1 MRLKNNAKQ
10 KNNLLII
17 EKNMFQG
24 IIWIFPRQLN
34 FIINKSTELIAVL
47 RYNIFFV
54 TIIQKFLKFLQIL
67 W

>member
-1 MRLKNNAKQ
+1 MQNRKD
-10 KNNLLII
+10 NLLII